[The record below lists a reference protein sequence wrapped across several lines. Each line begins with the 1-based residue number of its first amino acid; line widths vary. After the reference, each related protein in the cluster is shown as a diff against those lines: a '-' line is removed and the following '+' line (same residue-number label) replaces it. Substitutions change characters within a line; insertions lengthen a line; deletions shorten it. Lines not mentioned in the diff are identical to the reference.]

1 MGSTRFSA
9 CLEDLKLSFSI
20 GWRVMAFSQ
29 NGQGCLLR
37 DLSFYQNVG
46 SRVKTLDP
54 ETLGSQSMVLRTRL
68 LT

>member
-1 MGSTRFSA
+1 
-9 CLEDLKLSFSI
+9 
-20 GWRVMAFSQ
+20 MAFSQ

-46 SRVKTLDP
+46 FWVKTLDP
-54 ETLGSQSMVLRTRL
+54 DMLGSQSMVLKTRL